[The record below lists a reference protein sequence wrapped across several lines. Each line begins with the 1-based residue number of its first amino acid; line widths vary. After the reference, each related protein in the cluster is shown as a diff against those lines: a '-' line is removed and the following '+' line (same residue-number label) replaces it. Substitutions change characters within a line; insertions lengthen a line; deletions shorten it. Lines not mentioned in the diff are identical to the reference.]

1 MAFDLQ
7 LRQIGVIAG
16 KEFRD
21 RIRNRWVLAVAVVFA
36 AFALAI
42 AYFGAAQQGSVGFR
56 SIEVTIASLVS
67 LVIYLVPLIALIL
80 GFDAIV
86 GERERGSLDL
96 LLSMPLT
103 RLELLLG
110 KFLGLFL
117 ALACSTVLGFGLAGV
132 LLATQLPTAALYHYA
147 GFVFSAVLLGAAFLS
162 LAVMV
167 SVFASDRGRA
177 SSAAIGLW
185 FFFVLIFDLLLLGG
199 LVLGAGDLGG
209 GWGSQ
214 LFPYLLM
221 LNPADV
227 FRIANIF
234 GVEDVRA
241 MYGLATVFPEALAR
255 PGLLGAVMLAW
266 IVLPLAVAV
275 WRFRK

>member
-1 MAFDLQ
+1 MMIDLQ
-7 LRQIGVIAG
+7 LRQIGIVAS

-21 RIRNRWVLAVAVVFA
+21 RIRNRWVLAVALVFA
-36 AFALAI
+36 VFSLAI
-42 AYFGAAQQGSVGFR
+42 AYFGAAQQGAVGFR
-56 SIEVTIASLVS
+56 GIEVTIASLVS

-96 LLSMPLT
+96 LMSMPLT
-103 RLELLLG
+103 RLELLVG
-110 KFLGLFL
+110 KFFGLFL
-117 ALACSTVLGFGLAGV
+117 ALTCSTVIGFGAAGV
-132 LLATQLPTAALYHYA
+132 LLSTQVPVSALYHYI
-147 GFVFSAVLLGAAFLS
+147 GFVLSAVLLGAAFLS

-167 SVFASDRGRA
+167 SVFATDRGRA

-185 FFFVLIFDLLLLGG
+185 FFFVLVFDLLLLGA
-199 LVLGAGDLGG
+199 LVVGG
-209 GWGSQ
+209 GQWGSD
-214 LFPYLLM
+214 LFPYLLL

-234 GVEDVRA
+234 GVEDVRT
-241 MYGLATVFPEALAR
+241 MYGLTTVFPENLAR
-255 PGLLGAVMLAW
+255 PGLLGGVMVMW
-266 IVLPLAVAV
+266 IVLPLVVAV